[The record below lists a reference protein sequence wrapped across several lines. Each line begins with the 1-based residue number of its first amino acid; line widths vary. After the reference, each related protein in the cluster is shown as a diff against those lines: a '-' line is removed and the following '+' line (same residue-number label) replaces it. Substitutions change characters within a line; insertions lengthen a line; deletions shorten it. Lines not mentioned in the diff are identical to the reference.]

1 MWKTVFYVDTPS
13 EFTLATTAKNNK
25 TMDKSGRFTSRG
37 QSHSL
42 NGQHD
47 SSTTPPWRQRLASL
61 PTSGNI
67 KNAGMAYTRGG
78 RLVNLPWLMAMRRR
92 REEARKMGNETAG
105 TMRCYAITW
114 ERCIILFWM
123 QEQTRTTKQQPTNS
137 KKETWDQIPFIKTI
151 SFIEI
156 VSIYKSITKK
166 SCCIRTKSC
175 FIQ

>member
-1 MWKTVFYVDTPS
+1 MSNHRKKQYNHGQIWPLHFQTPI
-13 EFTLATTAKNNK
+13 
-25 TMDKSGRFTSRG
+25 
-37 QSHSL
+37 SL
-42 NGQHD
+42 SQWAAWLLHC
-47 SSTTPPWRQRLASL
+47 PPWRRRSASL

-67 KNAGMAYTRGG
+67 KNAGMAHTRGGRRMAHTRGG

-137 KKETWDQIPFIKTI
+137 KKETWDQIPFIETI
-151 SFIEI
+151 SFIKI
-156 VSIYKSITKK
+156 VSIYKFITKK
-166 SCCIRTKSC
+166 SCCIRIKSC